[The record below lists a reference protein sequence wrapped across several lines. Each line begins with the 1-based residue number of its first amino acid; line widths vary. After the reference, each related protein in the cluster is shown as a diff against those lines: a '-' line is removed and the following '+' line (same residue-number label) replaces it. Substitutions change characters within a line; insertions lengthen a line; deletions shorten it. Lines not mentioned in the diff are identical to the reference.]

1 MFGRGPSSGARN
13 ARIEIIDPREV
24 LGCGNPRSDGQVV
37 RQPLSNTSRSR
48 CVAHCGPTTPR
59 ILRSLGRSDIT
70 AAPCR
75 VLFAAIWT
83 DLGLGVGLGGLP
95 CGASDIQMTPI
106 TCLHLPLPPGGS
118 GLIYF
123 KQRSSFIHCSWTS
136 EQAGAQ
142 RAALLVPRWTLLL
155 TRSRSSFAIGKQ
167 KSVGDAVTGSS
178 IAHVAYLFQF
188 DQS

>member
-24 LGCGNPRSDGQVV
+24 LGCGNSRSDGQVV
-37 RQPLSNTSRSR
+37 RQSLSNTSRSR

-106 TCLHLPLPPGGS
+106 TYLHLPLSLGSQWSSCSVEGRALELEMPVS
-118 GLIYF
+118 GLSTRVRC
-123 KQRSSFIHCSWTS
+123 QGAEIHEATGKWCASPC
-136 EQAGAQ
+136 QIRPGLGAWPT
-142 RAALLVPRWTLLL
+142 AAPQL
-155 TRSRSSFAIGKQ
+155 K
-167 KSVGDAVTGSS
+167 
-178 IAHVAYLFQF
+178 Y
-188 DQS
+188 